1 MPTQK
6 AEPAKP
12 EEEKKEKEDFN
23 RIIASLNGM
32 VEKFNIFMKTA
43 KPEEVPDKK
52 EPFKS

>member
-12 EEEKKEKEDFN
+12 EEEKKENEDLN